1 LRQGSA
7 GIVPGLELRQVPEQ
21 VDEVEFAAEAGKE
34 IDGFRQGGT
43 DMQYGQAAPFINVLE
58 QGWQQR

>member
-21 VDEVEFAAEAGKE
+21 VDKMQFAAVAGKE
-34 IDGFRQGGT
+34 IDGLRQGTT
-43 DMQYGQAAPFINVLE
+43 DMQYGQAAPFVNVLE

>member
-1 LRQGSA
+1 MQFTA
-7 GIVPGLELRQVPEQ
+7 V
-21 VDEVEFAAEAGKE
+21 AGKE

-43 DMQYGQAAPFINVLE
+43 HMQHGQAAPFVNMLE